1 MNTEILAQL
10 APRNARLDGAGG
22 AGIAALTPMD
32 IAGGLAGAP
41 AGGQLA
47 VLAAYAGQWEVV
59 PELCTRIGRA
69 VGRLAR
75 AERWRGMT
83 PGRVEV
89 LARLAVREFVAP
101 PLCGGCEG
109 RGIQWAPD
117 PSLGLGDCEE
127 CGGSGSGRMSG
138 SVVCEALGVDGE
150 EWRGV
155 WRGRYDRAFAIVA
168 GWGSEAL
175 STLARRLG

>member
-22 AGIAALTPMD
+22 GIPALTPMD

-41 AGGQLA
+41 PGGQLA

-59 PELCTRIGRA
+59 PELCGRIGRA
-69 VGRLAR
+69 VTRLAR

-83 PGRVEV
+83 PRRVEV
-89 LARLAVREFVAP
+89 LATLAAREFIAP
-101 PLCGGCEG
+101 PLCGECEG
-109 RGIQWAPD
+109 RRIQWTPE
-117 PSLGLGDCEE
+117 PRDCEE
-127 CGGSGSGRMSG
+127 CGGSGSGRVPG
-138 SVVCEALGVDGE
+138 SVVCEALGVEEG

-155 WRGRYDRAFAIVA
+155 WRGRYDRSYAIVA

-175 STLARRLG
+175 SVLARRLG

>member
-22 AGIAALTPMD
+22 AGIRELTPQD

-47 VLAAYAGQWEVV
+47 VLAAYAGQWEVL
-59 PELCTRIGRA
+59 PELCGRIEGA
-69 VGRLAR
+69 VMRLAR

-83 PGRVEV
+83 QERVEV
-89 LARLAVREFVAP
+89 LARMAVREFIAP

-109 RGIQWAPD
+109 RGIEWAPE
-117 PSLGLGDCEE
+117 PHDCSE
-127 CGGSGSGRMSG
+127 CGGSGSGRMAG
-138 SVVCEALGVDGE
+138 SVICEALEVDE
-150 EWRGV
+150 DEWRV
-155 WRGRYDRAFAIVA
+155 WRYRYDRAFAICA
-168 GWGSEAL
+168 SWGSEAL
-175 STLARRLG
+175 SVLARRLG

>member
-22 AGIAALTPMD
+22 AGRPELTPQD
-32 IAGGLAGAP
+32 LAAGLAGAP
-41 AGGQLA
+41 QGGQLA

-69 VGRLAR
+69 VTRLAR
-75 AERWRGMT
+75 AERWKGMT

-89 LARLAVREFVAP
+89 LARLAVREFIAP

-109 RGIQWAPD
+109 REVQWTPK
-117 PSLGLGDCEE
+117 PVNCEE
-127 CGGSGSGRMSG
+127 CGGSGKGRVAG

-155 WRGRYDRAFAIVA
+155 WRQRYDRSFAICA

-175 STLARRLG
+175 SHLARRLG

>member
-22 AGIAALTPMD
+22 AGIRELTPQD

-59 PELCTRIGRA
+59 PELCARIGRA
-69 VGRLAR
+69 VTRLAR
-75 AERWRGMT
+75 AEHWRGMT

-89 LARLAVREFVAP
+89 LATLAVREFVAP

-109 RGIQWAPD
+109 RGIQWAPE
-117 PSLGLGDCEE
+117 PRDCEE
-127 CGGSGSGRMSG
+127 CGGAGSGRMSG
-138 SVVCEALGVDGE
+138 SVVCEALEVDGE

-155 WRGRYDRAFAIVA
+155 WRGRYDRSYAIVA
-168 GWGSEAL
+168 SLGSEAL
-175 STLARRLG
+175 GVLAHRLG